1 MSFAGIYEGGV
12 GVLLG
17 RNALVLMVVDSA
29 GVSGNS
35 EYRLFDRSS
44 SKPGITSFPNS
55 PELHQ
60 VDVAPALG
68 ILAHDLVS

>member
-29 GVSGNS
+29 GVSANS
-35 EYRLFDRSS
+35 RYRLSDRSS
-44 SKPGITSFPNS
+44 SRIVSVLD
-55 PELHQ
+55 PETFAGETI
-60 VDVAPALG
+60 V
-68 ILAHDLVS
+68 VSKENII

>member
-29 GVSGNS
+29 CVSGNS
-35 EYRLFDRSS
+35 RYRLSDRSS
-44 SKPGITSFPNS
+44 SRIVSVLD
-55 PELHQ
+55 PETFAGETI
-60 VDVAPALG
+60 V
-68 ILAHDLVS
+68 VSKENII

>member
-29 GVSGNS
+29 CVSANS
-35 EYRLFDRSS
+35 RYRLSDRSS
-44 SKPGITSFPNS
+44 SRIVSVLD
-55 PELHQ
+55 PETFAGETI
-60 VDVAPALG
+60 V
-68 ILAHDLVS
+68 VSKENII